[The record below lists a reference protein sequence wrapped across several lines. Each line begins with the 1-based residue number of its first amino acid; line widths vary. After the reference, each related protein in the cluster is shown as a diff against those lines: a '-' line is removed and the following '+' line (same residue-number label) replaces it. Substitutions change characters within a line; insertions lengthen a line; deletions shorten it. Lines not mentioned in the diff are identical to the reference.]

1 MAISGVPSGTAPVA
15 PALPSHHHRATAA
28 RATVSATTAGV
39 RPEIQ
44 ALRALAVGLVVVYHL
59 WPAAVPGG
67 FIGVDVFFVI
77 SGFLIT
83 SMLLREID
91 REGRV
96 RLAAF
101 WARRARRLLPAAL
114 VTLLVCAVATVV
126 LVPLFYREAFLTDI
140 WASAAYVQNWHL
152 AAVETDYFASEG
164 APSPVQHFW
173 SLSAEEQ
180 FYVVWPVLPA
190 LALLAARGRSARARR
205 WSIALAIGALTAA
218 SFGWSLLQTTADP
231 VAAYYATPTRAWE
244 FGVGGLLALA
254 PAGRLPLVLRGTLS
268 WLGLAAIALA
278 AFAYTDETRFPGAA
292 ALLPVVGALAVI
304 RAGAPQCAGAP
315 SPLMRLGP
323 VQRLGDI
330 SYSVYLWHWPL
341 IILAPFALGGALTT
355 DTRIGILMLT
365 LLVAWLSKRF
375 VEDPLRV
382 APLLLRRRAAW
393 TLAGSA
399 CATGAVFAVIGAAL
413 GQVEAQ
419 ITAAQRV
426 TDRVLASR
434 PECFGAASRDPAR
447 PCRNPRV
454 RLMVVPTPIEAAK
467 RRNAPCELHV
477 GLPSV
482 CEFGVPAKRAER
494 TIALIGDSHASHWRA
509 AVAVLAELNRWRG
522 LSMTHSGCPLS
533 KATKVLAQPALSQCL
548 AWNRAVLRFL
558 RRHPEVKTVFVS
570 QVSGGKG
577 FYPAGG
583 RSAWES
589 AVAGYAAAW
598 RTLPRS
604 VEDVFVIRD
613 TPKAQAGTASC
624 VQEAL
629 RKRRPAGAACAL
641 SRRGALDADPAAV
654 AAARSGAARVHGVD
668 LTRFICDPGRC
679 FPVVGGALV
688 YKDEH
693 HLTTVFAQSLGP
705 YLQRAVEGRRE
716 RVVAAKRSLTAPG
729 S

>member
-1 MAISGVPSGTAPVA
+1 MAISGLPPGPAPVA
-15 PALPSHHHRATAA
+15 PALPSGEHQATAA
-28 RATVSATTAGV
+28 PVTATAAAGV

-44 ALRALAVGLVVVYHL
+44 ALRALAVALVVVYHL
-59 WPAAVPGG
+59 WPTALPGG
-67 FIGVDVFFVI
+67 FVGVDVFFAI

-91 REGRV
+91 REGKV
-96 RLAAF
+96 RLVAF

-114 VTLLVCAVATVV
+114 VTLLACAVATAV
-126 LVPLFYREAFLTDI
+126 LVPLFYREGFLTDI
-140 WASAAYVQNWHL
+140 RASAAYVQNWHL

-180 FYVVWPVLPA
+180 FYVAWPLLPA
-190 LALLAARGRSARARR
+190 LALLATRGRSARAKRR
-205 WSIALAIGALTAA
+205 CVGLAMGVLTAA

-231 VAAYYATPTRAWE
+231 VVAYFATPTRAWE
-244 FGVGGLLALA
+244 FGVGGLLAFA
-254 PAGRLPLVLRGTLS
+254 PAERLTPVLRGALS

-278 AFAYTDETRFPGAA
+278 ACAYTDETRFPGSA

-304 RAGAPQCAGAP
+304 RAGAPRCAGAP
-315 SPLMRLGP
+315 SPLMCLRP

-341 IILAPFALGGALTT
+341 IILAPFALGGAGDT
-355 DTRIGILMLT
+355 DTRIGVLMLT

-375 VEDPLRV
+375 IEDPLRA
-382 APLLLRRRAAW
+382 APVLLRRPPAW

-399 CATGAVFAVIGAAL
+399 CATGVVLAAIAAGIGH
-413 GQVEAQ
+413 VEGE
-419 ITAAQRV
+419 ISAAQRA
-426 TDRVLASR
+426 TDRVLATR
-434 PECFGAASRDPAR
+434 PACFGAASRDPVQ
-447 PCRNPRV
+447 PCRNPRL

-467 RRNAPCELHV
+467 RRNAPCELHA

-482 CEFGVPAKRAER
+482 CEFGVPARRAAR

-509 AVAVLAELNRWRG
+509 AVAVLAERNRWRG
-522 LSMTHSGCPLS
+522 LSMTHSGCPFS
-533 KATKVLAQPALSQCL
+533 KATKVLAQPALAQCL

-570 QVSGGKG
+570 EVSGGRG
-577 FYPAGG
+577 FFPAGG

-598 RTLPRS
+598 RALPRS
-604 VEDVFVIRD
+604 VEQVFVIRD
-613 TPKAQAGTASC
+613 TPKAQAGTPSC

-629 RKRRPAGAACAL
+629 RRRRPAGAVCAL
-641 SRRGALDADPAAV
+641 SRRSALDADPAAV
-654 AAARSGAARVHGVD
+654 AAARSSAARVRGVD
-668 LTRFICDPGRC
+668 LTRFICDPRRC

-688 YKDEH
+688 YKDQH
-693 HLTTVFAQSLGP
+693 HLTTVFAQTLGP
-705 YLQRAVEGRRE
+705 YLQRAVEARRDDADLPGREASSR
-716 RVVAAKRSLTAPG
+716 R
-729 S
+729 